1 MAKPAARTR
10 NLQATAQSRL
20 RRFRRGSMLAVA
32 LTAMLLLLWGIEGP
46 PLPGV
51 DEAVA
56 ARAEADTPPA
66 DEPPTDDPAAA
77 PGDTPT
83 LPDDPAE
90 AMGQATR
97 TIRDLLFGAYVM
109 LPRIFVAIV
118 LLVTAAVVG
127 KLVSMVLRRV
137 LRSWSRA
144 DASAA
149 MAQVLIWLI
158 AVGAALSVLAG
169 DARALIGSVGLA
181 GLALSWALQAPI
193 ESFTGWLMNSFKA
206 YYRIGDRI
214 AVGDVFGDVYKVD
227 ILTTTVWEAGGPD
240 KPVAGAQPTG
250 AMITF
255 PNSEVLRANIINYTR
270 EFPFVWDE
278 VTVPVANESDLPYAI
293 KVMEKMAG
301 QVLGT
306 AMAERADR
314 YRQMLER
321 ARIAFDVE
329 VEPSVFVS
337 LEDSWTDLTIRY
349 LVPARERRRWASLL
363 QLQAA
368 VELDKPEHRGRIIPG
383 YPRANLRVWNDDGG
397 TGSGGAT
404 S

>member
-1 MAKPAARTR
+1 
-10 NLQATAQSRL
+10 
-20 RRFRRGSMLAVA
+20 MLAVA

-51 DEAVA
+51 GEAVA
-56 ARAEADTPPA
+56 ARAPADTPQTG
-66 DEPPTDDPAAA
+66 EPAAV
-77 PGDTPT
+77 PDDTAT
-83 LPDDPAE
+83 LPDDPVE

-97 TIRDLLFGAYVM
+97 TIRDLLFSAYVM
-109 LPRIFVAIV
+109 LPRIVVAIA
-118 LLVTAAVVG
+118 LLIIAAVVG

-137 LRSWSRA
+137 LRNWSRA

-158 AVGAALSVLAG
+158 AVGASLSVLAG

-278 VTVPVANESDLPYAI
+278 VTVPVANESDLRYAI
-293 KVMEKMAG
+293 DILKKVAS
-301 QVLGT
+301 QVLGSE
-306 AMAERADR
+306 MADRADR

-321 ARIAFDVE
+321 ARIAFDVA

-337 LEDSWTDLTIRY
+337 LEDSWTNLTIRY

-363 QLQAA
+363 QLQAG
-368 VELDKPEHRGRIIPG
+368 VELDKPEHRGRIMPG
-383 YPRANLRVWNDDGG
+383 YPRANLRVSSDDRDDRG
-397 TGSGGAT
+397 TEPGGAA